1 VIRHLFKLIWNRKRA
16 NALIITEIFFS
27 FLVIFVVVAI
37 STNLISNYRR
47 PLGYDYHGVWNV
59 RVDTKS
65 SMNDERVDAE
75 AAGNI
80 FRMLHELKTMP
91 QIEAVAAT
99 RTPPYAF
106 STTEG
111 VFNINGKSIY
121 LVMDESTDDYAR
133 VMGMHVVRG
142 RWFRPE
148 DDALNFRPVV
158 LDVNAARAMYAN
170 ADPIGQK
177 FDKDDDVELR
187 VVGVVETYRKEGEL
201 STPVNMVFKRVGE
214 HGAGSTRV
222 PQNLMLRLKPGTT
235 ADFEPALLARL
246 QALSPAYTFRVR
258 YVEEM
263 RRTALRSRLSGVA
276 VGFVIAAF
284 LIIMVTLGLSGV
296 LWQNVT
302 ARTRELGLRRALGAT
317 GPHVHRQILFEVAI
331 VATLALLVG
340 TIVVL
345 QIPLMGVFA
354 WLNPGVYPLAL
365 ALSLATIYALTLL
378 CGLYPSWLAGRVQP
392 AEALHY
398 E

>member
-47 PLGYDYHGVWNV
+47 PLGYDYGGVWNV
-59 RVDTKS
+59 GVDTKG
-65 SMNDERVDAE
+65 MNDEKPDPEV
-75 AAGNI
+75 AGNI
-80 FRMLHELKTMP
+80 FRMLRELKNMP
-91 QIEAVAAT
+91 QIEAAAAT

-106 STTEG
+106 STSEG
-111 VFNINGKSIY
+111 VFHINGKKVY
-121 LVMDESTDDYAR
+121 LVMDESTDDYAK
-133 VMGMHVVRG
+133 VMGMKVVRG

-158 LDVNAARAMYAN
+158 LDVNAARAMYGT

-187 VVGVVETYRKEGEL
+187 VVGVVGTYRKDGEL
-201 STPVNMVFKRVGE
+201 STPVNMVFKRAGE
-214 HGAGSTRV
+214 HGAGSMRV
-222 PQNLMLRLKPGTT
+222 PQNLMLKLKPGTT
-235 ADFEPALLARL
+235 AEFEPALLERL
-246 QALSPAYTFRVR
+246 QRLNPAYTFRVR
-258 YVEEM
+258 YVEDM
-263 RRTALRSRLSGVA
+263 RRTALRSRLAAVA

-317 GPHVHRQILFEVAI
+317 GPLVHRQILFEVAI
-331 VATLALLVG
+331 VATMALIAG
-340 TIVVL
+340 TVVVM
-345 QIPLMGVFA
+345 QIPLMGVFS

-365 ALSLATIYALTLL
+365 AISLATIYALTLL

>member
-27 FLVIFVVVAI
+27 FLVIFVVAAI
-37 STNLISNYRR
+37 STNLISNYRS
-47 PLGYDYHGVWNV
+47 PLGYDYQGVWNV
-59 RVDTKS
+59 RVDTKNR
-65 SMNDERVDAE
+65 NDEKADAE
-75 AAGNI
+75 SARNV
-80 FRMLHELKTMP
+80 FRMLRELKTMP
-91 QIEAVAAT
+91 QIESAAAT

-106 STTEG
+106 STMEG
-111 VFNINGKSIY
+111 GWNIKGKHIT
-121 LVMDESTDDYAR
+121 LTMDESTDDYAK
-133 VMGMHVVRG
+133 VMGMKVVRG

-148 DDALNFRPVV
+148 DDAVNYRPVV
-158 LDVNAARAMYAN
+158 LNVNAARALYGTAE
-170 ADPIGQK
+170 PIGQK
-177 FDKDDDVELR
+177 FDVDDKGELR
-187 VVGVVETYRKEGEL
+187 VVGLVDNYRKDGEL
-201 STPVNMVFKRVGE
+201 SSPGNMVFKRVGE
-214 HGAGSTRV
+214 HGPSSDRV
-222 PQNLMLRLKPGTT
+222 PQNLMLKLKPGTT
-235 ADFEPALLARL
+235 ADFEPTLLKRL
-246 QALSPAYTFRVR
+246 QALNPEYTFSVR
-258 YVEEM
+258 HVEEM
-263 RRTALRSRLSGVA
+263 RRTALRSRLALVA

-317 GPHVHRQILFEVAI
+317 GPLVHRQILFEVAI
-331 VATLALLVG
+331 VATMALIVG

-365 ALSLATIYALTLL
+365 AISLATIYALTLL